1 MVTLNILRWPD
12 TIWLQPLSDLTSYT
26 LSFLFELQPHQPPP
40 EDMVFFATSGSFSLG
55 SLQACCVL
63 CLEYSFPL
71 YSVPPKGRDRSRI
84 IFCFKFLG
92 PVSASCQ
99 IHKKEMSNQACMLLI
114 AHTLLLGVTDLNRG
128 VRRVLAL
135 QIMQPAFYSSH
146 VCVAGSEKWGSQPL
160 KPWCYQMLAVCF
172 WHGRW

>member
-1 MVTLNILRWPD
+1 
-12 TIWLQPLSDLTSYT
+12 
-26 LSFLFELQPHQPPP
+26 
-40 EDMVFFATSGSFSLG
+40 MVFFATSGSFSLG

-146 VCVAGSEKWGSQPL
+146 VCVAGSIPCPELRGLKNSAWHPAGEGQAPRQRGSCDHNPACAL
-160 KPWCYQMLAVCF
+160 GSPEEL
-172 WHGRW
+172 